1 MTNDALCR
9 GKSVIIF
16 LFLFFYYV
24 HFLFLWSYFWYYSC
38 PLPLFNMVKINSSQ
52 PVKKRSSS
60 RVQVI
65 SKAMRKVDE
74 ETRLE
79 ARSKRLIALEADN
92 YNEHQQQLSV
102 TDDAYEDEDDQNN
115 SSTGRKG
122 IPKKK
127 KSKSGHNGARAY
139 KIRSLDRVIDHQR
152 QLLSNGDK
160 SMTVCY
166 ASISAPPSMNPARH
180 FCSVCGYFG
189 NYTCTR
195 CGMRFCCIKCNKN
208 HKETRCLKMSI
219 F

>member
-1 MTNDALCR
+1 
-9 GKSVIIF
+9 
-16 LFLFFYYV
+16 
-24 HFLFLWSYFWYYSC
+24 
-38 PLPLFNMVKINSSQ
+38 MVKNTSSQ
-52 PVKKRSSS
+52 PTKKRSSS

-79 ARSKRLIALEADN
+79 ARSKRLMALEADN
-92 YNEHQQQLSV
+92 YNEQQQQLDVS
-102 TDDAYEDEDDQNN
+102 DDAYEDEDEQDKI
-115 SSTGRKG
+115 SGGRKALQ
-122 IPKKK
+122 KKK
-127 KSKSGHNGARAY
+127 KSKSGHNARIY
-139 KIRSLDRVIDHQR
+139 KPRSLDRIIDHQR
-152 QLLSNGDK
+152 QLLANGDN

-166 ASISAPPSMNPARH
+166 ASISAPPSTKPARH

-219 F
+219 L